1 MTTSSWKVMMEE
13 RKQGKEPSS
22 PVEFDQEALVTD
34 KEGRV
39 VDTSMMKYRPV
50 YEGRW
55 QPRRQSSTGRTN
67 PIMT

>member
-1 MTTSSWKVMMEE
+1 M
-13 RKQGKEPSS
+13 
-22 PVEFDQEALVTD
+22 EFDQEALVTD

-55 QPRRQSSTGRTN
+55 QPHRQSSTGRTN